1 MHISSHRMYDYLFST
16 HFIVFLGHVSVRR
29 RLDVPNLN
37 FFICFDHKEIV
48 IPPLQAFVYTFAKV
62 KTNLN
67 SQNSY
72 WLILLEAVFWLLLNN
87 LEIELSEFNFIFKNN
102 SYHIQHAL
110 IWLIFKWLNVV
121 SGLFMDISWIDF

>member
-1 MHISSHRMYDYLFST
+1 MVPKSSFVPFPSFLENDVSQESQLRDDMHISSHRMYDYLFST

-72 WLILLEAVFWLLLNN
+72 WLILLEAVF
-87 LEIELSEFNFIFKNN
+87 
-102 SYHIQHAL
+102 
-110 IWLIFKWLNVV
+110 
-121 SGLFMDISWIDF
+121 